1 MLRNCTLGT
10 DENPVCACVHV
21 CTRAGKCTHTHNI
34 KSSAT
39 FRKQR
44 LAMWKGND
52 RGMKR
57 KRDARRKKEESAGR
71 IEEKR
76 DKV

>member
-1 MLRNCTLGT
+1 
-10 DENPVCACVHV
+10 
-21 CTRAGKCTHTHNI
+21 
-34 KSSAT
+34 
-39 FRKQR
+39 
-44 LAMWKGND
+44 MWKGND